1 MFTLLMAAY
10 RFCWCLLALSTL
22 AVLPALAQQ
31 TGFGAQTQP
40 HTIVY
45 KLKTGQL
52 NNARTAAVP
61 GLQQALKQIGA
72 KDVHQKF
79 PQMQAAANARRALHT
94 DISRIYQANYSSEL
108 SFEQVKRAL
117 LSTGQV
123 AYVEPVYLRE
133 PFHAVSDPHADS
145 TKTTAYYLKLIQA
158 YEAWNVTH
166 GDTNVVIGII
176 DTGFRIDHLDLKNN
190 IKYNYNDPIDGIDN
204 DGDGYIDNFAGW
216 DFADKDNNVQPAPRW
231 GGHGMGVAG
240 VAGATPNNGIGVA
253 GVGYKTKILPIKVF
267 SSSADGTFG
276 GGYEAIIYAIDKG
289 CKIINLSWGGEVYSQ
304 YEQDIINYAVLDR
317 DAVIV
322 SAAGNSKKQAN
333 LYPASYANVLSVGG
347 SDKNDNKYKD
357 YTWGYHIDLLAP
369 SFDIYSTS
377 IANTNSY
384 GYNWGSSFASPM
396 VAAAAALVRAQYPHL
411 NAQQVMERVRV
422 TTDKVSH
429 IPANQ
434 PFEGMIGSGRLNI
447 KKALKQTKLKAAR
460 CTSFAVTGNRSAQ
473 SGSTV
478 SFQASFLN
486 VLDPVTNLQVKLSTT
501 SPHISIENPALV
513 LGSMGTM
520 ATANNHQSPFQV
532 TIAPDMPFNT
542 TIAFRLDFTDG
553 TYADYQYFELV
564 VNPDFHTLD
573 ANNLRL
579 TVNSKGN
586 LGYNG
591 LNLSQGVGMQY
602 KGSSSMLFEGGLMI
616 GVSPERVSDNLRNAN
631 WKNDGDFTPVVP
643 ARIHYN
649 STAATQEIRGLM
661 QDTYPS
667 TNTVGVE
674 VKHRSLA
681 WNTETHQDYIIQEFT
696 VKNLTADTLKNV
708 ATGLFA
714 DWDIGVYYQNAADWD
729 ATRNLGYVYN
739 TVGAYPL
746 AGIKLLTPQEPT
758 YYAIDN
764 MGEAGSIAVDDGF
777 TNAEKYNLMANGVSR
792 TKANGFGNGNNV
804 SHVVGGKLA
813 KLAPGESRVVSFAIV
828 AGDNLEALQQHADA
842 AQQKYMQI
850 KSGPAPVAVE
860 EIVCKGSNY
869 TWEPEGGKNYRFYAD
884 EEKKKFLGSGASYTL
899 ENITA
904 DATIYATNADS
915 VFESRVVSARL
926 VLPAAPTL
934 DFSYDQQKIYAGFPV
949 TFTNQSTGG
958 HNLVWSAL
966 DTEIRNEEFIT
977 LTFPS
982 PGTYSVSITASDN
995 YSCTTYTF
1003 TKQIKVLEALAG
1015 PAPVPFAQTICPGRS
1030 ITWAPEGGSRF
1041 HFYADS
1047 QKEKLIGSGNSYTF
1061 TSVTESTTIYAAN
1074 ADSVIES
1081 SLSSATITLFPVPTI
1096 DFVFEADKIY
1106 PGTPVTF
1113 VSVSKDALNLAWT
1126 FENASLNEYHGERST
1141 VSFPAPGV
1149 YRVTL
1154 SADGLNGCTDI
1165 SITKQVNVL
1174 ALTPDVIEKGITL
1187 YPNPADDVINL
1198 DLLPDG
1204 TEGKFPEIFM
1214 TDMTGRKI
1222 KPIVRF
1228 TSNISAVI
1236 NLEQIPAGI
1245 YQAHIKYSNAYVL
1258 RRIVVL

>member
-1 MFTLLMAAY
+1 MFTPLMAAY
-10 RFCWCLLALSTL
+10 RSCWCLLALLTL
-22 AVLPALAQQ
+22 AVLPVHAQQ
-31 TGFGAQTQP
+31 TGFGAHTQP
-40 HTIVY
+40 YTIVY
-45 KLKTGQL
+45 KLKSAQL
-52 NNARTAAVP
+52 NNARTTGAP

-72 KDVHQKF
+72 KDTHQKF
-79 PQMQAAANARRALHT
+79 PQLQAASNARRAVNT

-108 SFEQVKRAL
+108 SFEQVKRTL

-133 PFHAVSDPHADS
+133 PLHAVSDPHSDS

-166 GDTNVVIGII
+166 GDTNVVIGVI

-231 GGHGMGVAG
+231 GIHGMGVAG
-240 VAGATPNNGIGVA
+240 VVGATPNNTIGIA

-267 SSSADGTFG
+267 SSNADGTFG
-276 GGYEAIIYAIDKG
+276 GGYEAIIYALNQG

-322 SAAGNSKKQAN
+322 AAAGNSKKKVN
-333 LYPASYANVLSVGG
+333 IYPASYANVLSVGG
-347 SDKNDNKYKD
+347 SDRNDNKYKD
-357 YTWGYHIDLLAP
+357 YSWSHHVDLLAP
-369 SFDIYSTS
+369 SVDIYSTS
-377 IANTNSY
+377 TSSNNSY

-396 VAAAAALVRAQYPHL
+396 VAGAAALVRAHYPHL
-411 NAQQVMERVRV
+411 NALQVMERVRV

-434 PFEGMIGSGRLNI
+434 PFEGMIGRGRLNV
-447 KKALKQTKLKAAR
+447 KKALKQTNLKAVRSTA
-460 CTSFAVTGNRSAQ
+460 FAVTGNRSAQ

-486 VLDPVTNLQVKLSTT
+486 VLDPVTNLQVKLSAV
-501 SPHISIENPALV
+501 SPYISIVNPDLV

-520 ATANNHQSPFQV
+520 ATTNNHQAPFLV
-532 TIAPDMPFNT
+532 TIAPDTPLNT

-553 TYADYQYFELV
+553 TYTDYQYFELV

-591 LNLSQGVGMQY
+591 LNFSQGVGMQY
-602 KGSSSMLFEGGLMI
+602 NGSSSMLFEGGLMI
-616 GVSPERVSDNLRNAN
+616 GVSPERVSDNLRNAS

-643 ARIHYN
+643 ARIYYN

-674 VKHRSLA
+674 VKYRVLA
-681 WNTETHQDYIIQEFT
+681 WDTEPHKDYIIQEFT
-696 VKNLTADTLKNV
+696 IKNLTADTLKNV
-708 ATGLFA
+708 ATALFA

-739 TVGAYPL
+739 PAGAYPL
-746 AGIKLLTPQEPT
+746 AGIKLLTPQAPI

-777 TNAEKYNLMANGVSR
+777 TNAEKYNLMANGVAR

-804 SHVVGGKLA
+804 SHVVGGLLD
-813 KLAPGESRVVSFAIV
+813 KLAPGESKVVSFAIL
-828 AGDNLEALQQHADA
+828 AGDNLEALQQHADV
-842 AQQKYMQI
+842 AQQHYHNI
-850 KSGPAPVAVE
+850 KRGPAPVAVE
-860 EIVCKGSNY
+860 EVVCHGSNY
-869 TWEPEGGKNYRFYAD
+869 TWAPEGGTNYRFYAD
-884 EEKKKFLGSGASYTL
+884 PEKQKLLGSGASYTL
-899 ENITA
+899 KNINAST
-904 DATIYATNADS
+904 TIYATNTDS
-915 VFESRVVSARL
+915 VFESSIASANLL
-926 VLPAAPTL
+926 VPAAPTL
-934 DFSYDQQKIYAGFPV
+934 DFSQDKQKIYAGFPV
-949 TFTNQSTGG
+949 TFTNQSSGG
-958 HNLVWSAL
+958 QNLVWSAL
-966 DTEIRNEEFIT
+966 DKEIRNEEFIT
-977 LTFPS
+977 LTFPG
-982 PGTYSVSITASDN
+982 PGTYSVSITATDN
-995 YSCTTYTF
+995 YSCTAFTF
-1003 TKQIKVLEALAG
+1003 TKQIKVLEAIAG
-1015 PAPVPFAQTICPGRS
+1015 PAPAPFTQTICPGRS
-1030 ITWAPEGGSRF
+1030 ITWTPEGGSTF

-1047 QKEKLIGSGNSYTF
+1047 QKEQLIGSGNSYTF
-1061 TSVTESTTIYAAN
+1061 TAVTEPTTIYATN

-1081 SLSSATITLFPVPTI
+1081 SLSSATIALFPVPTI

-1113 VSVSKDALNLAWT
+1113 VSVSTDALNLAWT

-1174 ALTPDVIEKGITL
+1174 APTPDVIEKSITL
-1187 YPNPADDVINL
+1187 YPNPADNVINL

-1222 KPIVRF
+1222 RPTVRF
-1228 TSNISAVI
+1228 TSHISAVI

-1245 YQAHIKYSNAYVL
+1245 YQAHIKYSNAYIL
-1258 RRIVVL
+1258 RHIVVL